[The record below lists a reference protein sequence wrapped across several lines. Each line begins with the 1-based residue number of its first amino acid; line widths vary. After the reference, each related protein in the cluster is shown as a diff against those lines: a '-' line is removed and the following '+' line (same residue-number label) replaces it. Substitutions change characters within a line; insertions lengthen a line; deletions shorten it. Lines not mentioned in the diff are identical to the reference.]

1 MVYRTGELARWC
13 RIAYVVYRTGELT
26 RCRIAYVVCRTGVL
40 ARWCRIAYVVY
51 RTGESA
57 RIVPVR
63 WLIDVGLRV

>member
-1 MVYRTGELARWC
+1 LAH
-13 RIAYVVYRTGELT
+13 
-26 RCRIAYVVCRTGVL
+26 
-40 ARWCRIAYVVY
+40 WCRIAYVVY